1 MCSVAALEIRRGD
14 WSAAMNVARES
25 LRLARD
31 LEVPSLIICC
41 FEVLA
46 VVLDKQGQNDSAH
59 RVYSF
64 ASAMRRER
72 HYVYNIAGELG
83 SELAEL
89 AGGPSTG
96 EVSPEQVYRL
106 IDELIAT

>member
-1 MCSVAALEIRRGD
+1 
-14 WSAAMNVARES
+14 
-25 LRLARD
+25 
-31 LEVPSLIICC
+31 
-41 FEVLA
+41 
-46 VVLDKQGQNDSAH
+46 
-59 RVYSF
+59 
-64 ASAMRRER
+64 MRRER